1 MVADEAGFSGADDV
15 GQLVEARLSDALDAL
30 EMGEEGLLGG
40 GTDPFDAAELAD
52 DSALA
57 AAVAVVGDA
66 EAVGLVAAYFSFNP
80 PPSKNANVYAG
91 GIEFRL

>member
-1 MVADEAGFSGADDV
+1 MVADEAGFGGSDDI
-15 GQLVEARLSDALDAL
+15 GQLVKARFPYALDTL
-30 EMGEEGLLGG
+30 EIGKEGLLGG

-57 AAVAVVGDA
+57 AAVAVVGDTK
-66 EAVGLVAAYFSFNP
+66 AVSLVAAYFSFNP